1 MLGAVVMVRSLRAQL
16 AIDPGFDPANATVA
30 SVLLPGETY
39 PDADARRAFVGEV
52 LRSLRDRPGIEQVAI
67 GSDVPLRGGYSAAI
81 LRVPGVRGD
90 EGIRYYRHFVTPG
103 YFETIGVDIIR
114 GRAFEQTDVDAAPGV
129 AIVSRAFAEKLW
141 PGSSGVGEIIQV
153 PGGTAEV
160 VGIAGDARYRD
171 LTTDL
176 MNPGEDPDVWFAYD
190 QIPSGL
196 FTIIVKSRA
205 GAPDAALI
213 RQAVQAI
220 DPAIPLD
227 NVAYLE
233 DGLELQTANE
243 RFGAVLIGLFGV
255 AALALAAIG
264 LFGVMSFVVSMRQR
278 EIAIRIALGSSPR
291 SVLAR
296 VLRQGLVVVAGGVAA
311 GMLAAVAGRNL
322 LNGIVF
328 GVTPLDPLSVTVV
341 LGVLTLAA
349 ALANLIPAARAAR
362 TEPQSVL
369 RGD

>member
-1 MLGAVVMVRSLRAQL
+1 
-16 AIDPGFDPANATVA
+16 
-30 SVLLPGETY
+30 
-39 PDADARRAFVGEV
+39 
-52 LRSLRDRPGIEQVAI
+52 
-67 GSDVPLRGGYSAAI
+67 
-81 LRVPGVRGD
+81 
-90 EGIRYYRHFVTPG
+90 
-103 YFETIGVDIIR
+103 
-114 GRAFEQTDVDAAPGV
+114 
-129 AIVSRAFAEKLW
+129 
-141 PGSSGVGEIIQV
+141 
-153 PGGTAEV
+153 

-264 LFGVMSFVVSMRQR
+264 LFGVLSFVVSMRQR